1 MAQTC
6 YNVVDKNNDVR
17 FEGLNILLPVS
28 QLVLIRLVVLVSV
41 STFLTVV
48 ILYLPVV
55 ERTEI

>member
-1 MAQTC
+1 MGQTC